1 MIKIHD
7 IKKIYGYGNLRVEAL
22 KGITF
27 NVEEGGF
34 CSIMGQSGSGKS
46 TLLNILGC
54 LDTPTRGR
62 YLLNGMD
69 VKTLSSSK
77 KAWLRNTSI
86 GFVFQSFFLLPGL
99 TCEQNIELPLIY
111 RGDSAKKRKELVAE
125 MLNSMGLYD
134 RRHHMSN
141 QLSGGQCQR
150 VAIGRALVCNPK
162 LLLADEPTG
171 NLDTKTGYE
180 IMDLFTQLNDN
191 KTTIVLITHEEDIA
205 TYAKKIY
212 KLTDGLLERIS

>member
-1 MIKIHD
+1 MIKLSD
-7 IKKIYGYGNLRVEAL
+7 IKKIYGQGNLKVEAL
-22 KGITF
+22 KGISF

-54 LDTPTRGR
+54 LDTPTEGK
-62 YLLNGMD
+62 YILNGMD
-69 VKTLSSSK
+69 VRHLSSTK
-77 KAWLRNTSI
+77 KAWIRNTSL

-111 RGDSAKKRKELVAE
+111 RGDGVRKRKELVSD
-125 MLNSMGLYD
+125 MLNSMGLYE

-150 VAIGRALVCNPK
+150 VAIGRALICSPK
-162 LLLADEPTG
+162 VLLADEPTG
-171 NLDTKTGYE
+171 NLDSKTGYE
-180 IMDLFTQLNDN
+180 IMDLFTQLNN
-191 KTTIVLITHEEDIA
+191 NNTTIVLITHEEDIA

-212 KLTDGLLERIS
+212 KLNDGLLERIS

>member
-1 MIKIHD
+1 MIKLCD
-7 IKKIYGYGNLRVEAL
+7 IKKIYGQGNLRVEAL

-62 YLLNGMD
+62 YILNGTD

-111 RGDSAKKRKELVAE
+111 RGDSVRNRKELVTD
-125 MLNSMGLYD
+125 MLNSMGLYE

-150 VAIGRALVCNPK
+150 AAIGRALVCRPK

>member
-1 MIKIHD
+1 MIKLCD
-7 IKKIYGYGNLRVEAL
+7 IKKIYGQGNLRVEAL

-27 NVEEGGF
+27 NVEQGGF

-54 LDTPTRGR
+54 LDTPTRGK
-62 YLLNGMD
+62 YLLNGVD
-69 VKTLSSSK
+69 VKSLSSSK

-111 RGDSAKKRKELVAE
+111 RGDSVNKRKELVSD

-134 RRHHMSN
+134 RRSHMSN

-150 VAIGRALVCNPK
+150 VAIGRALICRPK

-180 IMDLFTQLNDN
+180 IMDLFTQLNDL